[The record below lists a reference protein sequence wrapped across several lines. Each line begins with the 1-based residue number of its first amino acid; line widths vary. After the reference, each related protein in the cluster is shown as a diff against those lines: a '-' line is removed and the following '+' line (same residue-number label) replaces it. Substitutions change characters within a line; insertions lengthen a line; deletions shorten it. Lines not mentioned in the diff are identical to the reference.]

1 MSKLGLCVALTL
13 ALTPLHAGCSTA
25 SGNRSDAAKTATN
38 DAWLGTARAA
48 TGSPQSVF
56 DVQLDAETTSPEAP
70 GKSHFLHLAGTWTFT
85 KVSGGAG
92 RQVLAQ
98 LQLSRLELSDDH
110 ALPVGKDKYKRRIQT
125 EFERTVLFD
134 LNDRGAVVGMHA
146 PRDLVSTALGGIRM
160 LASSFQLTAPP
171 TGADGSWT
179 AREQDA
185 SGTYNAEYRALGA
198 HGITRTKTAYTEL
211 PTPEPDS
218 APVKYEIRKSETRF
232 ELLPSGAI
240 TSSTGSE
247 SVLLDD
253 GEGALPPLE
262 MNSHF
267 RIARKADTTQ
277 RELPE
282 QRARLLAL
290 PARALSSTPDPEA
303 QTYEIDLV
311 KAASGTRIDDI
322 LGDMART
329 DPERGQGDAH
339 AFRRLTAALEAAVRI
354 DEDAEQAALARS
366 EAGQPYT
373 AEVLSAL
380 ARSNRPEALLRVAKL
395 LQTSQ
400 RISPEVRARTLMA
413 LSTNASATQPIVR
426 AIEALST
433 DPAIGDGAVLGLGAL
448 CFRLQH
454 TNPPLSQEIYEALAA
469 RLDRAQTIEQTE
481 LALRALGNAGNSA
494 ALPRLER
501 YLASEEPKLR
511 AVAVGSLRRLEGPN
525 VDALLA
531 RVAENDKQEAVQD
544 AVRSVLSARKD

>member
-1 MSKLGLCVALTL
+1 
-13 ALTPLHAGCSTA
+13 
-25 SGNRSDAAKTATN
+25 
-38 DAWLGTARAA
+38 
-48 TGSPQSVF
+48 VF

-70 GKSHFLHLAGTWTFT
+70 GKSHFLHLTGTWTFT
-85 KVSGGAG
+85 KVSGGIG

-98 LQLSRLELSDDH
+98 LQLSHLELSDDH
-110 ALPVGKDKYKRRIQT
+110 ALPVGRDKYKRRIQS
-125 EFERTVLFD
+125 EFERAVLFD
-134 LNDRGAVVGMHA
+134 LNERGAVVGMHA

-160 LASSFQLTAPP
+160 LAASFQLTAPP
-171 TGADGSWT
+171 AGADGSWT

-185 SGTYNAEYRALGA
+185 SGTYSAEYRALGTQA
-198 HGITRTKTAYTEL
+198 IARKKTAYTEL

-232 ELLPSGAI
+232 ELSATGAI
-240 TSSTGSE
+240 ASSTGSE

-267 RIARKADTTQ
+267 RIARKTDTT
-277 RELPE
+277 RADLPE
-282 QRARLLAL
+282 QRAWLSSL
-290 PARALSSTPDPEA
+290 PARALSAAPDPEA

-322 LGDMART
+322 VGDMART
-329 DPERGQGDAH
+329 DPETGQGDPH

-354 DEDAEQAALARS
+354 DEDAEQAAFARS

-380 ARSNRPEALLRVAKL
+380 ARSNRPDTLLRVAKL

-400 RISPEVRARTLMA
+400 RIAPEVRARTLMA
-413 LSTNASATQPIVR
+413 LSTNAFATQPVAR
-426 AIEALST
+426 AIEALSS

-448 CFRLQH
+448 CFRLQQ
-454 TNPPLSQEIYEALAA
+454 TNPPLAREIYESLAA
-469 RLDRAQTIEQTE
+469 RLDRAQTTEQTE

-494 ALPRLER
+494 ALPKLER
-501 YLASEEPKLR
+501 FLTAEEPRLR
-511 AVAVGSLRRLEGPN
+511 AVAVGALRRLQGPT

-544 AVRSVLSARKD
+544 AVHSVLSMRKD